1 MIGAKV
7 IVILCCLGASVAA
20 AQQTGANWKRVEA
33 LPSGTTIRLSTEG
46 RRSDTCSLVSVTED
60 SLTCVST
67 RMIFFF
73 PVHKQ
78 MDFVRAEIRSVK
90 LSRRGLS
97 MLTGAAIGMGA
108 GIGAGIDA
116 QAKNQAEDGHLVPVL
131 FGFIG
136 GMLGAG
142 VGSHQNFLEGPTIY
156 RMP

>member
-1 MIGAKV
+1 
-7 IVILCCLGASVAA
+7 
-20 AQQTGANWKRVEA
+20 
-33 LPSGTTIRLSTEG
+33 
-46 RRSDTCSLVSVTED
+46 
-60 SLTCVST
+60 
-67 RMIFFF
+67 MIFFF

-78 MDFVRAEIRSVK
+78 MDFARAEIRSVK

-97 MLTGAAIGMGA
+97 MLTGAAIGIGVGA

-142 VGSHQNFLEGPTIY
+142 AGSHRDFLAGPTIY